1 MTFRQKERLSNNE
14 KKDKRRGMTY
24 SIIFHLILFLLI
36 FFPLISNTDRSED
49 LTYIEVVF
57 EDTNTS
63 APESQMAESS
73 EAAPMPFAEELS
85 EEEAQ
90 EEEQPTPVEPIDVT
104 TPDIQ
109 QQSDV
114 ETDLKTRDFSDIMAG
129 RRTPDPEP
137 EVEEVEEVEEIP
149 EPVEEPAPAE
159 VERPTPVENTRTR
172 TETAKDFGSPTGRDS
187 PANSA
192 DDGTGNAEAQGSGDK
207 NNSSAGEARTPNPRG
222 GGSGGVDPTQWDGFQ
237 GTGPLKRDVITHGP
251 TPSLS
256 GEIGRIMVR
265 LCIDRNGTIIFKE
278 INKAGTTIT
287 NPELLRKALEVM
299 DEFEFDQD
307 PSAPFRECGNYTI
320 NFKKPGE

>member
-49 LTYIEVVF
+49 LTFIEVVF
-57 EDTNTS
+57 EDSSPS

-90 EEEQPTPVEPIDVT
+90 AEEQPTPVEPIDVT

-109 QQSDV
+109 QQSEV
-114 ETDLKTRDFSDIMAG
+114 ETDLRTRDFSDIMAG

-137 EVEEVEEVEEIP
+137 EVEEVEEIP

-172 TETAKDFGSPTGRDS
+172 TETARDFGSPTGRDR
-187 PANSA
+187 PTNSA
-192 DDGTGNAEAQGSGDK
+192 DDGSGSAEAQGSGDRSS
-207 NNSSAGEARTPNPRG
+207 SSAGDARTPNPRG
-222 GGSGGVDPTQWDGFQ
+222 GGSGGVDRTQWSGFQ
-237 GTGPLKRDVITHGP
+237 GTGPLKRSIKTYGP

-256 GEIGRIMVR
+256 GESGTIMIR
-265 LCIDRNGTIIFKE
+265 LCVDRNGTMIFKE
-278 INKAGTTIT
+278 INKSGTTIT
-287 NPELLRKALEVM
+287 NPELLKKALEVM
-299 DEFEFDQD
+299 DEFVFDQD

-320 NFKKPGE
+320 RFKNPGD